1 MSRIGKKP
9 IPIPEGVKVDIKDGE
24 VTVTGPKGSLKQS
37 ITEGVVV
44 KMEDNDLVV
53 ASENDTRRTR
63 AFQGLVRSLLSNMVA
78 GVSQGIEKTLEINGL
93 GYRDDVEGKTLVLN
107 IGYSQPVRFQLPEG
121 IEAKVDKNTVV
132 TIQGID
138 KQLVGQVAADIRN
151 FRKPEPYKGKGIK
164 YIDEKIRRKAGKT
177 GA

>member
-24 VTVTGPKGSLKQS
+24 VTVTGSKGSLKQS
-37 ITEGVVV
+37 IPEGVVV
-44 KMEDNDLVV
+44 KVEDSDLIVV
-53 ASENDTRRTR
+53 SENDSRRFR
-63 AFQGLVRSLLSNMVA
+63 AFQGLVRSLLSNMVT

-93 GYRDDVEGKTLVLN
+93 GYRADVEGNILVLN

-151 FRKPEPYKGKGIK
+151 FRRPEPYKGKGIK
-164 YIDEKIRRKAGKT
+164 YLDEKIRRKAGKT

>member
-53 ASENDTRRTR
+53 TSENDTRRTR

-93 GYRDDVEGKTLVLN
+93 GYRADVEGKTLVLN